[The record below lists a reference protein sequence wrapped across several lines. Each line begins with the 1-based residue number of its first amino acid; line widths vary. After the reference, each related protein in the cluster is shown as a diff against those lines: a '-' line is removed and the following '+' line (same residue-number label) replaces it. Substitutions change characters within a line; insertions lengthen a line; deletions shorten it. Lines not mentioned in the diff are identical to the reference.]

1 MSYRTESF
9 DEFLSEQLQEPGM
22 ASEFLL
28 ASLEGEDGL
37 TLIQAIIR
45 TIGCMGIKEFSEMS
59 GIHRNAVS
67 RMMAQND
74 IPKIETLNK
83 YLAAFDLKAKIVVEP
98 KDAA

>member
-1 MSYRTESF
+1 MPYRTESF

-22 ASEFLL
+22 AKEFLL
-28 ASLEGEDGL
+28 SSLEGEDNF
-37 TLIQAIIR
+37 TLVSAIIR
-45 TIGCMGIKEFSEMS
+45 TIGCMGVKEFSEMS

-83 YLAAFDLKAKIVVEP
+83 YLAAFDLKAKIIVEP
-98 KDAA
+98 KEAA